1 MVLTPFFP
9 STEITDAGLSGLA
22 RGVVGS
28 EILKIAGQIRALKA
42 KGEAICNLTVGDFDP
57 LQFPVPNELLEGTR
71 AALAEGHTNYP
82 PSDGVLVLRE
92 ALVRFYEREFGLAYP
107 VESVLIAGGARPLL
121 YGAYLTLLDPGDTV
135 VYPVP
140 SWNNN
145 HYAYL
150 SGARAVEIPV
160 EASSN
165 FFPTAEQLAG
175 PLREARLLIINS
187 PQNPT
192 GTVIDREELRKIA
205 QLVVDENARRATTG
219 ARPLFFLFDQ
229 VYWKLTFGDV
239 VHLTPVQLVP
249 EVAPYTILLDALSKS
264 FCATGLRVGWG
275 FMPPAVRKR
284 MADILG
290 HVGAWAPKP
299 EQVATAALLE
309 MPEVM
314 RTYQNGMKAKVKERL
329 DGLHHGF
336 MAMKRDGFPVDAI
349 APQGAIYLS
358 ARFDLLGKSIKGRTI
373 TTNEEIRR
381 LLLEAAGLAIVPFQ
395 AFGLKADS
403 GWFRLSV
410 GAVSMADIQGAF
422 PRLRGLLSDI
432 PR

>member
-1 MVLTPFFP
+1 
-9 STEITDAGLSGLA
+9 
-22 RGVVGS
+22 
-28 EILKIAGQIRALKA
+28 
-42 KGEAICNLTVGDFDP
+42 
-57 LQFPVPNELLEGTR
+57 
-71 AALAEGHTNYP
+71 
-82 PSDGVLVLRE
+82 VLVLRE

-239 VHLTPVQLVP
+239 VHMTPVQLVP

-275 FMPPAVRKR
+275 FMPPRCASEWPTSS
-284 MADILG
+284 AT
-290 HVGAWAPKP
+290 WAPGP
-299 EQVATAALLE
+299 
-309 MPEVM
+309 PSPS
-314 RTYQNGMKAKVKERL
+314 RW
-329 DGLHHGF
+329 
-336 MAMKRDGFPVDAI
+336 
-349 APQGAIYLS
+349 PQPPCW
-358 ARFDLLGKSIKGRTI
+358 RC
-373 TTNEEIRR
+373 
-381 LLLEAAGLAIVPFQ
+381 
-395 AFGLKADS
+395 
-403 GWFRLSV
+403 
-410 GAVSMADIQGAF
+410 
-422 PRLRGLLSDI
+422 PR
-432 PR
+432 